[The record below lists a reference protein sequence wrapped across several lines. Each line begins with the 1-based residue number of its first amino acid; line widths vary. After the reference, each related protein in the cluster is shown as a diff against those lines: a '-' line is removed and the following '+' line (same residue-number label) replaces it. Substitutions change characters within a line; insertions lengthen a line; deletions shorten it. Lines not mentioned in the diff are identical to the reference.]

1 MIEESEIKERL
12 ARQRARERERERER
26 RAPSQETSVP
36 QLQAFRVCMRQLA
49 TTGGHNRSPL
59 GVIQE
64 KGQEELRCGGGGG
77 GGGGHALGSNV
88 KITKTTAD
96 NKGRLRKLRF
106 DSEAVGENLKNLAA
120 NADGKDS
127 GVAADVAADVAA
139 ADYLIRKSRDDEV
152 LKSQV
157 RVCCLYV
164 HICTGADR
172 DSFCCGDSGIL

>member
-1 MIEESEIKERL
+1 VIEESEIKERL
-12 ARQRARERERERER
+12 ARQRARERER

-36 QLQAFRVCMRQLA
+36 QLQAFRVCMRQFA
-49 TTGGHNRSPL
+49 TGHNRSPL
-59 GVIQE
+59 GVIKE
-64 KGQEELRCGGGGG
+64 KGQEELQCGGGGG

-88 KITKTTAD
+88 KLTKTTA
-96 NKGRLRKLRF
+96 NSEGRLRKLRF
-106 DSEAVGENLKNLAA
+106 ESEAEGENLKNLAA
-120 NADGKDS
+120 NSDGKDS

-157 RVCCLYV
+157 HVCCLYV